1 MKIALISAYCL
12 DSTMPLAKH
21 LAEQKT
27 NVHLFGIMPKGN
39 QNVYVVDFSKNKQPN
54 GFVQTEIANAQM
66 GKKLCEYLS
75 DLTLKFFIFP
85 GGGKKNFYFRDIYYA
100 WKLSKHVINNKFD
113 IVHLIHTSGRFSL
126 LLMFFLKKQ
135 NLIQTLHEITD
146 HSGDTNSSN
155 LKILKQLIKKN
166 IPIIFH
172 SHISKE
178 RFLSFR
184 STVSKDAFNL
194 DLYTMLRFSLYE
206 TYMQFLPNTV
216 NNTKQF
222 IEGGG
227 AVVLHFGRIV
237 PYKGIDILIDAI
249 KIVQKKRPVHLIVAG
264 DGDPYFNFDGIDSY
278 QFFNYSIS
286 NEEIIH
292 FVRSC
297 TFVVCPYR
305 SASQSGIPMTVF
317 PFNKPIIASRTGGF
331 KEIIEH
337 NETGIL
343 VDDVNPSSF
352 ADAIETLINDKVLR
366 RKMAINIDRKF
377 KQGEFSWPTIAKETI
392 NFYKKNSSLQ
402 V

>member
-1 MKIALISAYCL
+1 
-12 DSTMPLAKH
+12 
-21 LAEQKT
+21 
-27 NVHLFGIMPKGN
+27 
-39 QNVYVVDFSKNKQPN
+39 
-54 GFVQTEIANAQM
+54 
-66 GKKLCEYLS
+66 
-75 DLTLKFFIFP
+75 
-85 GGGKKNFYFRDIYYA
+85 
-100 WKLSKHVINNKFD
+100 
-113 IVHLIHTSGRFSL
+113 
-126 LLMFFLKKQ
+126 
-135 NLIQTLHEITD
+135 
-146 HSGDTNSSN
+146 
-155 LKILKQLIKKN
+155 
-166 IPIIFH
+166 
-172 SHISKE
+172 
-178 RFLSFR
+178 
-184 STVSKDAFNL
+184 
-194 DLYTMLRFSLYE
+194 MLRFSLYE
-206 TYMQFLPNTV
+206 TYMQFLPDTG

-222 IEGGG
+222 IEGGST

-292 FVRSC
+292 FIMSC

-343 VDDVNPSSF
+343 VSDMDPSSF
-352 ADAIETLINDKVLR
+352 ADAIETLITDKVLR

-402 V
+402 A